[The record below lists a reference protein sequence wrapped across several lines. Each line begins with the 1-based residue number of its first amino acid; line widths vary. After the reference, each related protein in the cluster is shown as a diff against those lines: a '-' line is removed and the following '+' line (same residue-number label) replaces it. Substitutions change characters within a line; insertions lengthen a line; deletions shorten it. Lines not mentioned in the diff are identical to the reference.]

1 MPDLT
6 MIRSDMDRGEDYRSN
21 PLTMEREADLDRFSN
36 DFNDKVVSSEV
47 DGWSKFRN
55 KPLLDYIK

>member
-6 MIRSDMDRGEDYRSN
+6 IIRSDMDREEDYRSN
-21 PLTMEREADLDRFSN
+21 PLTMEREADLNRFFD
-36 DFNDKVVSSEV
+36 DFNDKIVSSEG

-55 KPLLDYIK
+55 RPLLDIK

>member
-6 MIRSDMDRGEDYRSN
+6 MIRSHMDKEEDYRSN
-21 PLTMEREADLDRFSN
+21 PLTTERDADLDRFLN

-47 DGWSKFRN
+47 DGWSKFRIDN
-55 KPLLDYIK
+55 SFGLY

>member
-6 MIRSDMDRGEDYRSN
+6 MIRSDMDREEDYCSN
-21 PLTMEREADLDRFSN
+21 PLTIEWEADLDRFSD

-47 DGWSKFRN
+47 DGWSKIRN
-55 KPLLDYIK
+55 RPLLDIK